1 MKRQLASGYWNLNNL
16 VVRAVGIVLLLSLG
30 LGARSQDMP
39 LSAISN
45 QKGSPSAMNF
55 SELKSIFK
63 GEKQRWPDGTKISIA
78 LMKTNNPVGQNICK
92 KIYDMSGDELNKFWL
107 ALVFQGKVSAPN
119 FFNSVDELEEFVAQN
134 PGAIGIVNEQAN
146 TSAIKTLTI
155 NGKKTF

>member
-1 MKRQLASGYWNLNNL
+1 MEREPTRSYLDLNN
-16 VVRAVGIVLLLSLG
+16 VVVFAAMILLLLFIA
-30 LGARSQDMP
+30 LGAKSQEMQ

-45 QKGSPSAMNF
+45 QQGSPSAMKL

-78 LMKTNNPVGQNICK
+78 LMKTNNTVGQSICK

-119 FFNSVDELEEFVAQN
+119 FFNSVDELEDFVAQN

>member
-1 MKRQLASGYWNLNNL
+1 MKRQLTFGYFELNNL
-16 VVRAVGIVLLLSLG
+16 IVRAALILLLLSAG
-30 LGARSQDMP
+30 LVAKSQEMQ

-45 QKGSPSAMNF
+45 QKGPPSAMNL
-55 SELKSIFK
+55 SELKSVFK

-78 LMKTNNPVGQNICK
+78 LMKTNNPVGQTICK

-119 FFNSVDELEEFVAQN
+119 FFNSVDELEDFVAQN
-134 PGAIGIVNEQAN
+134 PGAIGIVNEQAH
-146 TSAIKTLTI
+146 SSEIKTLTI